1 MTARVIRLTVD
12 LATGE
17 TISREEAGER
27 EIAEKDYLNGMSAVM
42 CGKKFETIAEM
53 VGEKYY
59 SIKGDQSQ
67 WTSTSQSWAWTP
79 PSV

>member
-1 MTARVIRLTVD
+1 MTAKMIRLTVD

-27 EIAEKDYLNGMSAVM
+27 EIAEKDYLEGMSAVM
-42 CGKKFETIAEM
+42 CGSKFETIAEK

-59 SIKGDQSQ
+59 NIKGDQNT
-67 WTSTSQSWAWTP
+67 WTSTSQSWAWTLP
-79 PSV
+79 NV

>member
-1 MTARVIRLTVD
+1 MTSKMIRLTVD

-27 EIAEKDYLNGMSAVM
+27 EIAEKDYLEGMSAVM
-42 CGKKFETIAEM
+42 CGSKFETIAEK

-59 SIKGDQSQ
+59 NIKGDQK
-67 WTSTSQSWAWTP
+67 WTSTSRSSEWTQ

>member
-1 MTARVIRLTVD
+1 MTAKMIRLTVD

-17 TISREEAGER
+17 TISREEAGEK
-27 EIAEKDYLNGMSAVM
+27 EIAEKDYLEGMAAVM
-42 CGKKFETIAEM
+42 CGSKFETIAER

-59 SIKGDQSQ
+59 NIKGDQDK
-67 WTSTSQSWAWTP
+67 WTSTSRSSVWTQ

>member
-1 MTARVIRLTVD
+1 MTAKMIRLTVD

-17 TISREEAGER
+17 TISREEAGVK
-27 EIAEKDYLNGMSAVM
+27 EIAEKDYLEGMSAVM
-42 CGKKFETIAEM
+42 CGEKFETIAEK

-59 SIKGDQSQ
+59 NIKGDQNT
-67 WTSTSQSWAWTP
+67 WTSTSQSSEWTQ

>member
-1 MTARVIRLTVD
+1 MTAKMIRLTVD

-27 EIAEKDYLNGMSAVM
+27 EIVEKDYLEGMSAVM
-42 CGKKFETIAEM
+42 CGSKFETIAEK

-59 SIKGDQSQ
+59 NIKGDQDT
-67 WTSTSQSWAWTP
+67 WTSTSRSSEWTQ
-79 PSV
+79 PSA

>member
-1 MTARVIRLTVD
+1 MTAKIIRLTVD

-17 TISREEAGER
+17 TISREEAGEK
-27 EIAEKDYLNGMSAVM
+27 EIAEKDYLEGMAAVM
-42 CGKKFETIAEM
+42 CGRKFDTLAEK

-59 SIKGDQSQ
+59 NIKGDQDT
-67 WTSTSQSWAWTP
+67 WTSTSQSSAWTL

>member
-17 TISREEAGER
+17 TISRDEAGER
-27 EIAEKDYLNGMSAVM
+27 EIAERDYLEGMAAVM
-42 CGKKFETIAEM
+42 CGSKFETIAER

-59 SIKGDQSQ
+59 NIKGDQNT
-67 WTSTSQSWAWTP
+67 WTLTSRSSEWTR

>member
-17 TISREEAGER
+17 TISRKEAGEK
-27 EIAEKDYLNGMSAVM
+27 EIAEKDYLEGMSAVM
-42 CGKKFETIAEM
+42 CGSKFETIAEK

-59 SIKGDQSQ
+59 NIKGDQDK
-67 WTSTSQSWAWTP
+67 WTSTSRSSVWTQ
-79 PSV
+79 PSA

>member
-1 MTARVIRLTVD
+1 MTAKMIQLTVN

-27 EIAEKDYLNGMSAVM
+27 EIAEKDYLEGMAAVM
-42 CGKKFETIAEM
+42 CGSKFEIIAER

-59 SIKGDQSQ
+59 YIKGDQDT
-67 WTSTSQSWAWTP
+67 WTQTSRY
-79 PSV
+79 